1 MALKAGR
8 VGVRPDQVDRYGR
21 IKNGGDITSLVATI
35 KSELSKDFPLIG
47 KKWYKVDVEGDG
59 TDYSGVTDYPT
70 GSLEF
75 HTSLV
80 LLPAGVVP
88 TGVIFGMAGR
98 TTGGSSNTY
107 NNDAIQFGYSNTA
120 NTRVG
125 FRLPAKTVNFHLRF
139 WFCVD

>member
-1 MALKAGR
+1 MALQAGR
-8 VGVRPDQVDRYGR
+8 VGVAPDQVDIFGK
-21 IKNGGDITSLVATI
+21 IKTKALASII
-35 KSELSKDFPLIG
+35 KTELAENFPLIG
-47 KKWYKVDVEGDG
+47 KKWYKVDVTCDG

-80 LLPAGVVP
+80 LLPAGVGP
-88 TGVIFGMAGR
+88 TGVIFGVAER
-98 TTGGSSNTY
+98 TAGGSSSTY

-120 NTRVG
+120 NTRTG
-125 FRLPAKTVNFHLRF
+125 FRLPAKTVQFHLRF